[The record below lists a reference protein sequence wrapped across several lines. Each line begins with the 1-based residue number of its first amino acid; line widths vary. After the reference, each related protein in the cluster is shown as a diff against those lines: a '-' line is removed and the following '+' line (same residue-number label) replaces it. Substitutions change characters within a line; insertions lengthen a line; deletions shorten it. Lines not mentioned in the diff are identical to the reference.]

1 MYKQTNVVLLV
12 LIALCVPSRAA
23 DQSARPFIG
32 KHIKLTLR
40 KQKREEVSV
49 FLPPKTKKPV
59 PMVLLLH
66 KYGRTS
72 PNEYAHLINHINA
85 LGHGVLYPPINRFTL
100 TREHIKTYR
109 LALDAFED
117 VLSALPGRFD
127 TTQLAVIGHG
137 FGGGAAPAIARMAF
151 QQKSWGTGNLLMYIM
166 APWYTFGI
174 DKTQLS
180 TFPKHAKLVMQVFED
195 DNINDPRIGID
206 LYNTIGLPRKNKAF
220 LFTYSD
226 RRLGNWLVADNA
238 TPLGDAAFGGEE
250 NRLDSLMFR
259 VYSMSCAASFS
270 GDTAGFAALRNSDT
284 LSPGRPKNG
293 KPFKATVVTDSAR
306 PLIVSRPY
314 INPWISIRNP
324 SIEVSRFRRARR
336 AFVKFHRRTWKQYA
350 THVKTTARERIGA
363 DEDFSV
369 MENPI
374 AEGYGADGTYDMDR
388 DSFTIAEDVT
398 GYLFTPRDYKGNYP
412 VCVFLH
418 GYIGQEPGMFEPF
431 ITHIVSRGVAV
442 LFPSFPFFP
451 KADSK
456 ERVLE
461 KYNSLYAGIDSALSR
476 CIKKADTS
484 RVAFFGQS
492 FGAGAVP
499 SIAYRLI
506 EERGWGV
513 NGACIFLSAPWY
525 IFDISDEQLKT
536 YPSSVKLLVQVYDND
551 KINDHH
557 MAIDF
562 FKNVGIKNSEKDYIT
577 VYSSSH
583 NGVVMNANHFV
594 AYGIES
600 IYGEENLL
608 DHYGIFRFFDA
619 LIDYS
624 FTGSKKAYTLC
635 LGGGT
640 AQQKYMGHWD
650 KKTAVRECRVTDDP
664 HVMHHQWQYMW
675 PWEIK
680 LNPRYRQR

>member
-1 MYKQTNVVLLV
+1 MHKQMNLVLLV
-12 LIALCVPSRAA
+12 AMTVGVSPRAA
-23 DQSARPFIG
+23 DQSAQPFIG
-32 KHIKLTLR
+32 EHITVAAKR
-40 KQKREEVSV
+40 KNRKRISV
-49 FLPPKTKKPV
+49 FLPPKSEKPV

-66 KYGRTS
+66 KYGQT
-72 PNEYAHLINHINA
+72 PPEEYAHLINHINS
-85 LGHGVLYPPINRFTL
+85 LGHGVMYPPINRFTL
-100 TREHIKTYR
+100 TREHITTYK
-109 LALDAFED
+109 LALDDFED
-117 VLSALPGRFD
+117 VLAALPGRFD
-127 TTQLAVIGHG
+127 TTQLAVVGHG
-137 FGGGAAPAIARMAF
+137 FGGGAAPAITRMAY
-151 QQKSWGTGNLLMYIM
+151 QQKSWGTNNLLLYIM

-174 DKTQLS
+174 DKTQLAA
-180 TFPKHAKLVMQVFED
+180 FPKHAKLVMQVFED
-195 DNINDPRIGID
+195 DNINDPRIGLD
-206 LYNTIGLPRKNKAF
+206 LYNTIGLPGKNKAF

-226 RRLGNWLVADNA
+226 RRIGDWLVADNA

-250 NRLDSLMFR
+250 NELDSLMFR

-284 LSPGRPKNG
+284 LSPGKPGEG

-306 PLIVSRPY
+306 SLIISRPY
-314 INPWISIRNP
+314 INPWISVRNP

-350 THVKTTARERIGA
+350 THVKTTIKERIGA
-363 DEDFSV
+363 NEDFSV

-374 AEGYGADGTYDMDR
+374 AEGYGADGTCDMDR
-388 DSFTIAEDVT
+388 DSFTIAEEVT
-398 GYLFTPRDYKGNYP
+398 GYLFTPHDYKDKYP

-418 GYIGQEPGMFEPF
+418 GYIGQEPEMFEPF

-456 ERVLE
+456 ELVLE
-461 KYNSLYAGIDSALSR
+461 KYRSIYAGIDSALSR
-476 CIKKADTS
+476 CKNAADTS

-499 SIAYRLI
+499 SVAYRLI
-506 EERGWGV
+506 TERGWGG
-513 NGACIFLSAPWY
+513 NGACMFLSAPWY
-525 IFDISDEQLKT
+525 IFGISDEQLKN
-536 YPSSVKLLVQVYDND
+536 YPLSVKLIVEVYDND
-551 KINDHH
+551 NINDHH
-557 MAIDF
+557 MAVDF

-577 VYSSSH
+577 LYSSSH

-619 LIDYS
+619 LIDYA
-624 FTGSKKAYTLC
+624 FTGNKEAYKIC

-640 AQQKYMGHWD
+640 SRQRYMGHWD
-650 KKTAVRECRVTDDP
+650 NKTAVQECRVTDDP
-664 HVMHHQWQYMW
+664 QVMHQQWHYMW

-680 LNPRYRQR
+680 LNPRYHQ